1 MTGFVIELIELNF
14 VCVRRAG
21 GGGTGGWGGNGRSST
36 AAHLV
41 ESQKVS
47 LLLSHS
53 AGSTIHFSFILNK
66 ISANGCLCHLKRP
79 FKSYCRHFL
88 RLRYPSNCE
97 NFIVSKKM
105 I

>member
-1 MTGFVIELIELNF
+1 MIIHEHASRFAMTGFVMELIELNF

-53 AGSTIHFSFILNK
+53 AGSTIRFSFILNK
-66 ISANGCLCHLKRP
+66 ISANWLSL
-79 FKSYCRHFL
+79 S
-88 RLRYPSNCE
+88 SE
-97 NFIVSKKM
+97 T
-105 I
+105 